1 MVRPDINEEYLIS
14 RSTLAILP
22 MEYGSKLYSQ
32 IYDLEYDQFSPSK
45 PLELIKMSCRSFCS
59 SYEGRKEG
67 SRQLIGFTHKIPITI
82 DSTNML
88 YFFPTA
94 SPLSKRCAWVSHV
107 HVLHYEKVDAAN
119 TLVYFR
125 NKKTAIL
132 PVSAYTFENQ
142 MLRTALLRTKLMQNK
157 RNGGYG
163 RTISRS
169 RQISKASEHSPDYDV
184 SHDDLITE

>member
-1 MVRPDINEEYLIS
+1 MVKTEIIEEYQIS

-32 IYDLEYDQFSPSK
+32 IYDLEVDQFSPLK
-45 PLELIKMSCRSFCS
+45 PLELIKKSCRSFCS

-107 HVLHYEKVDAAN
+107 HVLHYEKIDSAT

-125 NKKTAIL
+125 NKKTVII
-132 PVSAYTFENQ
+132 PTSVYTFENQ
-142 MLRTALLRTKLMQNK
+142 MLRTALLRTNLMQK
-157 RNGGYG
+157 KQSGGQE
-163 RTISRS
+163 RVSLSRY
-169 RQISKASEHSPDYDV
+169 RLVSKASENSPEYGGVKED
-184 SHDDLITE
+184 